1 MTVVTNYIDQAA
13 YDFVTGQHLPE
24 LRTGVLAP
32 NGDASPFKDLAVGSQ
47 YVQASAANPTWARVF
62 QKFRNDQRDDD
73 WLMGVHVLT
82 QRVVLADF
90 TDGGS
95 TSGTLDLTETI
106 PVGAFVLRA
115 VLRNV
120 TGFAGDTSAV
130 MVIGDGTDADRY
142 NASTPSVFTTA
153 NAIDM
158 GAPSGTQIHTAAAT
172 VRLTVTSNSD
182 FGAISAGAATVCIYM
197 LA

>member
-1 MTVVTNYIDQAA
+1 MTVVTNYVDQAA
-13 YDFVTGQHLPE
+13 YDFATGQLLPE
-24 LRTGVLAP
+24 LRTGIIAP
-32 NGDASPFKDLAVGSQ
+32 NGDANPFKALAVGSL
-47 YVQASAANPTWARVF
+47 YFQANAAHPTWLRMYR
-62 QKFRNDQRDDD
+62 KFRNDQRDDD
-73 WLMGVHVLT
+73 WLMGMHVLT
-82 QRVVLADF
+82 QRVTLADF

-115 VLRNV
+115 ILRDV
-120 TGFAGDTSAV
+120 TGFAGDTSAT
-130 MVIGDGTDADRY
+130 MIIGDGTDGDRY

-153 NAIDM
+153 AAIDM